1 MSQWTD
7 GIAEQRKQK
16 ADEQR
21 IQNERSNV
29 EAALLDS
36 GFSYLWSEL
45 KKVVPAKCQEVNSAK
60 SIGVQLKSIDDG
72 DELSIVRQDNGVVVK
87 FVRDKRIRAVE
98 ISGADLMFGLHT
110 QHIRVRLNGNNFY
123 FTDSGGGQN
132 EQVPK
137 IAEKA
142 IEFLLSA

>member
-29 EAALLDS
+29 EAALLDN

-45 KKVVPAKCQEVNSAK
+45 KKVVPAKCLEVNSSK
-60 SIGVQLKSIDDG
+60 SIGIQLNPVDDG
-72 DELSIVRQDNGVVVK
+72 DELSIVCQDNGVAVK
-87 FVRDKRIRAVE
+87 FVRDQRIRAVD
-98 ISGADLMFGLHT
+98 ISGADVMSGIYI

-123 FTDSGGGQN
+123 FADSENGQN
-132 EQVPK
+132 VQASK
-137 IAEKA
+137 IVEKA